1 MEPHVHAPKTYK
13 DEIVATDVTFE
24 EYLQKYAADFHEF
37 VKGTV
42 IKMSPIHERHDQLTR
57 YGAMLF
63 EAYFDLRPIGKIRQ
77 EPFVMR
83 IRKHDIARE
92 PDIQIILEANYDR
105 LQPTYMDGPADI
117 CIEVVSLESVRRDH
131 GEKFEEYEL
140 GGVGEYWILD
150 PLRDET
156 RFYRLNAEGRYIAVR
171 EDADGYYQSPLLPGF
186 KLHVPTLWDEPLPGY
201 GAIWETVKA
210 MLGQ

>member
-1 MEPHVHAPKTYK
+1 MSQMIST
-13 DEIVATDVTFE
+13 DEIVATNVTFE

-42 IKMSPIHERHDQLTR
+42 IKMPPVHERHDQLTR
-57 YGAMLF
+57 YGAMLL
-63 EAYFDLRPIGKIRQ
+63 ESYFDRRPIGKIRQ
-77 EPFVMR
+77 GPFVMQ
-83 IRKHDIARE
+83 ISAHNISRE
-92 PDIQIILEANYDR
+92 PDIQIILEANYSH

-117 CIEVVSLESVRRDH
+117 CIEVVSLESVKRDH

-140 GGVGEYWILD
+140 GGVKEYWIID

-156 RFYRLNAEGRYIAVR
+156 RFYRLNAEGRYIGIR
-171 EDADGYYQSPLLPGF
+171 EDAQGYYQTPLLPGF

-201 GAIWETVKA
+201 GAIWESTKA
-210 MLGQ
+210 LLG

>member
-1 MEPHVHAPKTYK
+1 MEAPVHAPKTYK

-57 YGAMLF
+57 FLAVWSETYF
-63 EAYFDLRPIGKIRQ
+63 ELRPIGKIRQ

-83 IRKHDIARE
+83 ISAHDIARE
-92 PDIQIILEANYDR
+92 PDIQIILEANYSR
-105 LQPTYMDGPADI
+105 LQPTYMDGPAQI

-140 GGVGEYWILD
+140 SGVGEYWILD

-156 RFYRLNAEGRYIAVR
+156 RFYNLNAEGRYIAVR
-171 EDADGYYQSPLLPGF
+171 EDAEGYYQTPLLPGF
-186 KLHVPTLWDEPLPGY
+186 KLHVPTLWNEPLPGPL
-201 GAIWETVKA
+201 AIAQALKQI
-210 MLGQ
+210 LGQ